1 MIFDLSDCDGWL
13 SDGMPITVRLDWAI
27 EYEGAAE
34 DAYMIVGEI
43 ALFKTEEEAYAH
55 AGEEVTTAPQKT
67 EAPTTVAPET
77 EAPATEAETEASA
90 KKGCGSVVGAG
101 AAVMAII
108 TLGALVIGKKKD

>member
-1 MIFDLSDCDGWL
+1 
-13 SDGMPITVRLDWAI
+13 
-27 EYEGAAE
+27 
-34 DAYMIVGEI
+34 MIVGEI

-77 EAPATEAETEASA
+77 EAPSTEAETEAPA